1 MIMKEFENCPN
12 RTRRFAA
19 FGTYAVERLKKAR
32 VFAVLLGAFILFSL
46 ASFVWFAVV
55 HQIRNMLMALLCAVL
70 VLPVG
75 LGPEYLLHMRMP
87 TAVTVMLLVL
97 AAGGILLGPCFDFYF
112 LIPSWDDFLHTL
124 SGFLFSCFG
133 CAVMCAVVQPKD
145 GKRFAFCVV
154 MGMMAC
160 LAVLLL
166 WEMVEYA
173 GTTFLAVDMQE
184 DCLVD
189 GFHSFFLA
197 GTHSHVVE
205 VDNITKTVIYYG
217 NGQVLELDG
226 YLDLGLID
234 TLNDLLVG
242 VIGAVVFGVS
252 MAFDRLSKGRL
263 HRWLLP
269 TFRTSADAQE
279 PTQDA

>member
-19 FGTYAVERLKKAR
+19 FGTYAVERLKNAR
-32 VFAVLLGAFILFSL
+32 VFAVLLGAFILCAL
-46 ASFVWFAVV
+46 ASCGCVAVQD
-55 HQIRNMLMALLCAVL
+55 QIRNMFMALLCAVL

-173 GTTFLAVDMQE
+173 GTAFLAVDMQE
-184 DCLVD
+184 DCLIHD
-189 GFHSFFLA
+189 FHSFFLA